1 MNLFRKAKIKENR
14 EIFSNCH
21 VCNSEFKPDSR
32 NTKRGWG
39 LFCSK
44 SCATRWRNQPKTT
57 SDLRDYNIKR
67 LGIN

>member
-44 SCATRWRNQPKTT
+44 SCATRWRNQLKTK
-57 SDLRDYNIKR
+57 SDIRDYHIKR